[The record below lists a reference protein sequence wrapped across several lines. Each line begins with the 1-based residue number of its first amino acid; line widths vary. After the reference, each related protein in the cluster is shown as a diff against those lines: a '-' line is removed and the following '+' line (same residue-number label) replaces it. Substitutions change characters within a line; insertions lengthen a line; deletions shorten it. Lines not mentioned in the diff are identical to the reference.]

1 MNKSELEKA
10 VAIMINAGIGLVVGE
25 DIEGGSFELDA
36 KEAVAYIENRNKF
49 FADRYNTSVET
60 IKEYKAYLEHH
71 DGRCSAITKKN
82 RQCERYENGW
92 KSLSEFQKDRRSFCP
107 IHRNSY

>member
-1 MNKSELEKA
+1 MKKPEIEKA
-10 VAIMINAGIGLVVGE
+10 VEIMKNAGIMLVVGE

-36 KEAVAYIENRNKF
+36 KEAVAYIENRDKF

-60 IKEYKAYLEHH
+60 IKEFKAYLAHH

-82 RQCERYENGW
+82 KQCERYENGW
-92 KSLSEFQKDRRSFCP
+92 KTLTEFQKDRQSFCP
-107 IHRNSY
+107 IHRK